1 MNISVIGTGYV
12 GLTTGVALAHLGHKV
27 VCADIDEAKVEL
39 LNKGIPPIYEPD
51 LEELMAKARSRLTF
65 TTSYREAIL
74 ESDVV
79 FIAVGTPANADGS
92 PNLTYLHESFD
103 HVLKTLAHK
112 ATPTLLVNKSTVPV
126 GTADRFMDEIH
137 RRGMGKVVDI
147 ASNPEFLRQGRAVY
161 DTLHPERIV
170 AGGSE
175 RAARILQ
182 SVYKPLLDKEKIP
195 FLHVDLRSAELAKY
209 AANAFLAMKISFINE
224 MANVC
229 DCVGADVLKIAEVI
243 GSDHRIGPA
252 FLNAG
257 IGYGGSCFPKDTRAL
272 RYIAD
277 TNGYNF
283 KLLSAVIEVNNDQ
296 RNMMVQKLR
305 RELGELAGRK
315 VAVLGLTFKPATDDL
330 REAPS
335 IPVIQELLA
344 LGAQVWAHDPVAME
358 KAKELLPAG
367 VHFAKDCE
375 ECLQDAEAAL
385 LVTEWPEYL
394 RTAPAAAPGLMKR
407 PLFIDGRNAIPENAR
422 TGLEYHGIGIPG
434 TPRKEEGPV
443 MLQF

>member
-12 GLTTGVALAHLGHKV
+12 GLTTGVALAHMGHKV

-51 LEELMAKARSRLTF
+51 LEELMEESRSNLTF

-79 FIAVGTPANADGS
+79 FIAVGTPANPDGS
-92 PNLTYLHESFD
+92 PNLTYLYDAFD
-103 HVLKTLAHK
+103 RVLKMLADK
-112 ATPTLLVNKSTVPV
+112 ASPTLLVNKSTVPV
-126 GTADRFMDEIH
+126 GTADRFMEEV
-137 RRGMGKVVDI
+137 RKRGLTQTVDI

-161 DTLHPERIV
+161 DTLHPERV
-170 AGGSE
+170 VTGGSE
-175 RAARILQ
+175 RAGRILRN
-182 SVYKPLLDKEKIP
+182 VYKTLLEEEKVP
-195 FLHVDLRSAELAKY
+195 FIHVDLRSAELAKY

-296 RNMMVQKLR
+296 RNMMVNKLR
-305 RELGELAGRK
+305 RELGQLHGRK

-335 IPVIQELLA
+335 IPVIQQLLA
-344 LGAQVWAHDPVAME
+344 LGAEVWVHDPVAME
-358 KAKELLPAG
+358 KAKELLPDSIHYAR
-367 VHFAKDCE
+367 DSE

-394 RTAPAAAPGLMKR
+394 RTAPAQARRLMKR
-407 PLFIDGRNAIPENAR
+407 PLFIDGRNAVPEAAR
-422 TGLEYHGIGIPG
+422 AGLDYHGIGIPA
-434 TPRKEEGPV
+434 RESV
-443 MLQF
+443 RL